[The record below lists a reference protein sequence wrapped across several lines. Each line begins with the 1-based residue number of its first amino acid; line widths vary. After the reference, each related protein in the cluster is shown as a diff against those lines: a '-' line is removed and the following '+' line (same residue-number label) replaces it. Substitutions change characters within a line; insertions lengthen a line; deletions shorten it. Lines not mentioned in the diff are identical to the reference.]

1 MGGIVFG
8 FFLCCGQL
16 RFGVWMLVG
25 IILNTEVLWTL
36 QRFSQVHI
44 LRLFVLCKKSFR
56 KEMKT
61 Q

>member
-1 MGGIVFG
+1 MGGIVLV

-16 RFGVWMLVG
+16 RFGVWMLVR
-25 IILNTEVLWTL
+25 IKLKTEVLWTL
-36 QRFSQVHI
+36 QHFSRVHI
-44 LRLFVLCKKSFR
+44 LVLFVCKKSFR